1 MADSDIIIPKVVL
14 RELQL
19 LADGRDAHKRE
30 RARAGLEAAGELQE
44 EFAER
49 CVLDSFGFGTKEKTD
64 ELLLQITANRNAR
77 LCTTDYNLNQV
88 AIVEKIAVLN
98 VNELAQVMRPKI
110 LPGETIT
117 VKILQKGESPGQ
129 GVGYLEDGTMAVVD
143 NTTPKMKNTFVV
155 AKVER
160 MIQTKARD
168 ITGPGIYQFTYVSS
182 LAETA
187 TLTVTVSDSALYE
200 AQDAIDVPFELPV
213 IVPTTYLP
221 TRNVVA
227 LDRPRVAVA
236 MAT

>member
-1 MADSDIIIPKVVL
+1 LNLLQREKLKKDKVSGKVATECTPALAVEEITEGNAAQYSSDPFYSSTTNSEDKDDIHKCDDL
-14 RELQL
+14 RPTVSVSSINNGNGNYTFEVSVGNGTHPIASDKFSGKLTVSIDGNVI
-19 LADGRDAHKRE
+19 ADG
-30 RARAGLEAAGELQE
+30 
-44 EFAER
+44 
-49 CVLDSFGFGTKEKTD
+49 
-64 ELLLQITANRNAR
+64 
-77 LCTTDYNLNQV
+77 
-88 AIVEKIAVLN
+88 
-98 VNELAQVMRPKI
+98 
-110 LPGETIT
+110 
-117 VKILQKGESPGQ
+117 
-129 GVGYLEDGTMAVVD
+129 
-143 NTTPKMKNTFVV
+143 
-155 AKVER
+155 
-160 MIQTKARD
+160 ARD